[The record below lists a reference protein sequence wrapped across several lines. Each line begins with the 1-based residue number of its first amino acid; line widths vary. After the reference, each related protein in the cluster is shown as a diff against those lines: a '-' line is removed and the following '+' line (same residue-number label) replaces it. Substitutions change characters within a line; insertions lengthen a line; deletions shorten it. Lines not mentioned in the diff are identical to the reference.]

1 MSGAYDLIV
10 MKYDS
15 LGAEQW
21 VYRYSGTHQN
31 RSNTGVRLA
40 LDVSQNN
47 VYVGGWVT
55 NTGDNVDMVVI
66 KVSAAGQQQ
75 WVATYDNAGNKDE
88 TIDLQYRFVNGQERI
103 VAVADTRLTDAYP
116 FDIAVVVYNEFGQ
129 RAFGT
134 VYGLANTNESVL
146 GVLLDD
152 SLHVSLLV
160 RSGTGSSVD
169 LNIVRYDDAGI
180 VRWVSSYPNVD
191 VPRRGNYGNAPV
203 GRLDRSGNILVRCDT
218 SIAFQGEVLCLK
230 FGPGGNL
237 LWRSRYERLGA
248 DYSTDIALDDSNN
261 VYLSADV
268 ILTSYT
274 NEAIGVIKYDS
285 SGNLRW
291 MQTFAPAN
299 TNRFSYSIGVDKNRN
314 VFVGGY
320 ITSNTASLP
329 YPLLIKYAQGQR
341 TIRTFE
347 KTNLNLT
354 IPDLGTVSD
363 TVRIATD
370 DPAFALADINVT
382 IDTIIHPNVS
392 DLEITLSHDGILD
405 TLIYQ
410 VGGTGDDFIRTTL
423 DDSATTPIAN
433 GAAPF
438 TGRFR
443 PSRPLSVFNS
453 AEHTGSW
460 VLRVY
465 DRAIGNTGVLR
476 AWRMELQFL
485 QSVSGVVQQ
494 GDASPAAFSLF
505 QNYPNPFNPSTHIP
519 FSVRGS
525 GFVEDGSNVVTLKVY
540 DMLGREV
547 RTLVNE
553 NLQPGSYA
561 VTFDASGLAS
571 GLYLYRLQAGAFA
584 ETKKMILMR

>member
-1 MSGAYDLIV
+1 
-10 MKYDS
+10 
-15 LGAEQW
+15 
-21 VYRYSGTHQN
+21 
-31 RSNTGVRLA
+31 
-40 LDVSQNN
+40 
-47 VYVGGWVT
+47 
-55 NTGDNVDMVVI
+55 
-66 KVSAAGQQQ
+66 
-75 WVATYDNAGNKDE
+75 
-88 TIDLQYRFVNGQERI
+88 
-103 VAVADTRLTDAYP
+103 
-116 FDIAVVVYNEFGQ
+116 
-129 RAFGT
+129 
-134 VYGLANTNESVL
+134 
-146 GVLLDD
+146 
-152 SLHVSLLV
+152 
-160 RSGTGSSVD
+160 
-169 LNIVRYDDAGI
+169 
-180 VRWVSSYPNVD
+180 VSSYPNVD
-191 VPRRGNYGNAPV
+191 VPLTDRGPV

-230 FGPGGNL
+230 FGRGGNL
-237 LWRSRYERLGA
+237 LWRSRYERSGW
-248 DYSTDIALDDSNN
+248 DRSTGIALDDSNN
-261 VYLSADV
+261 IYLSADV
-268 ILTSYT
+268 TLTSST

-291 MQTFAPAN
+291 MQTFAPAS
-299 TNRFSYSIGVDKNRN
+299 TNRFSYSIEVDKNRN

-410 VGGTGDDFIRTTL
+410 VGGTGDHFIRTTL
-423 DDSATTPIAN
+423 DDSATTPIAS

-453 AEHTGSW
+453 AEHSGLW
-460 VLRVY
+460 ILRVY
-465 DRAIGNTGVLR
+465 DRATGNTGVLR

-485 QSVSGVVQQ
+485 QSVSGIVQQ
-494 GDASPAAFSLF
+494 GDASPAAFSLL
-505 QNYPNPFNPSTHIP
+505 QNSPNPFNPSTKIRFSIP
-519 FSVRGS
+519 VGTGHAPSL
-525 GFVEDGSNVVTLKVY
+525 LKVY
-540 DMLGREV
+540 DLLGREV
-547 RTLVNE
+547 ATLVNE
-553 NLQPGSYA
+553 NLQPGSYE